1 MDSAESIRAWR
12 ENHIIDRGAQIEG
25 IEEIESLTIETLNS
39 AMPEGGDPKDVVN
52 RLKDLER
59 KLYAQITAAK
69 EHLSKAQ
76 GREAVSQTSAAPEG
90 IPRNHQAAARCTL
103 LVAANGDSP
112 GAKQPKSYISTKMMP
127 LVQLVKMLPN
137 QGQSDNDRQVLAH
150 AAKWLLT
157 EMAALS
163 QRVKDACCES

>member
-1 MDSAESIRAWR
+1 MDSVESIRAWC

-25 IEEIESLTIETLNS
+25 IERIEEIESLTIETLDS
-39 AMPEGGDPKDVVN
+39 AMPEGEDPKDVVN

-69 EHLSKAQ
+69 EYLSKAQ
-76 GREAVSQTSAAPEG
+76 GREAVTQTSAAPEG

-112 GAKQPKSYISTKMMP
+112 VGFDRARSSPKVVSRP
-127 LVQLVKMLPN
+127 
-137 QGQSDNDRQVLAH
+137 R
-150 AAKWLLT
+150 
-157 EMAALS
+157 
-163 QRVKDACCES
+163 